1 MAAGGTEASI
11 EGVLHGMHHGLQAVV
26 SAEFLV
32 DAVPLIPRR
41 GQSDTQFASDLGRV
55 FGLRE

>member
-1 MAAGGTEASI
+1 
-11 EGVLHGMHHGLQAVV
+11 MHHGLQVV
-26 SAEFLV
+26 VRAEFLV
-32 DAVPLIPRR
+32 DAVPLILRR